1 MDGNPQGLYATLGKY
16 TLVDFWASWCGPC
29 RVESPKLVET
39 YNTYR
44 EKGLTIL
51 SVSLDKSDA
60 SWRKAIENDKLN
72 WNHVSHLKRW
82 EDPIA
87 AQYGVTS
94 IPQLFLLDEKGKVV
108 AKDHYISN
116 ILPVLEKNLL

>member
-1 MDGNPQGLYATLGKY
+1 M
-16 TLVDFWASWCGPC
+16 VDFWASWCGPC
-29 RVESPKLVET
+29 RVESPKLLET